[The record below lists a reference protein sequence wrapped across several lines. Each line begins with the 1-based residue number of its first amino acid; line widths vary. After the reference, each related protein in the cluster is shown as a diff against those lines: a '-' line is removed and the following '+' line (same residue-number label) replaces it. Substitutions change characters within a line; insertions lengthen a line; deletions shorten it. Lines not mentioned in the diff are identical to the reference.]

1 MNTKFLGKT
10 LVASA
15 LVLTT
20 LGTGLHS
27 SYLGLDTNKV
37 VKTAKAEEN
46 MTDGQLWKK
55 VKDSLID
62 SDIISG
68 NRDEEIKVTYSLK
81 DGNSPSVT
89 APGNDSGDNF
99 NQKIDFGSLKQVDI
113 SKQNIGEE
121 DFNKRLD
128 ANKTWNTFTQKL
140 KDAGLLTNGQKVT
153 IQTTNPTTSST
164 NSITG
169 TVGETLN
176 DKNADPLE
184 KRLINKITIE

>member
-27 SYLGLDTNKV
+27 SYLGLDINKV

-140 KDAGLLTNGQKVT
+140 KDAGLLKNGQKVT

>member
-140 KDAGLLTNGQKVT
+140 KDAGLLKNGQKVT
-153 IQTTNPTTSST
+153 IQATNPTTSST

-184 KRLINKITIE
+184 KRFINKITIE

>member
-1 MNTKFLGKT
+1 
-10 LVASA
+10 
-15 LVLTT
+15 
-20 LGTGLHS
+20 
-27 SYLGLDTNKV
+27 
-37 VKTAKAEEN
+37 

-128 ANKTWNTFTQKL
+128 ANKTWNTFTQ
-140 KDAGLLTNGQKVT
+140 N
-153 IQTTNPTTSST
+153 
-164 NSITG
+164 
-169 TVGETLN
+169 
-176 DKNADPLE
+176 
-184 KRLINKITIE
+184 

>member
-140 KDAGLLTNGQKVT
+140 KNAGLLKNGQKVT

>member
-1 MNTKFLGKT
+1 
-10 LVASA
+10 
-15 LVLTT
+15 
-20 LGTGLHS
+20 
-27 SYLGLDTNKV
+27 
-37 VKTAKAEEN
+37 

-140 KDAGLLTNGQKVT
+140 KDAGLLKNGQKVT

>member
-46 MTDGQLWKK
+46 MTEGQLWKK

-62 SDIISG
+62 SQIISG
-68 NRDEEIKVTYSLK
+68 NNGESVKVTYSNGTGQSNSVEST
-81 DGNSPSVT
+81 GNQTGDVFSTPS
-89 APGNDSGDNF
+89 NF
-99 NQKIDFGSLKQVDI
+99 
-113 SKQNIGEE
+113 SKLNNINITRQNVGEE
-121 DFNKRLD
+121 DFNKVL
-128 ANKTWNTFTQKL
+128 NGNTTWNTLTEKL
-140 KDAGLLTNGQKVT
+140 ESKGLITKGQKVT
-153 IQTTNPTTSST
+153 IHSNSTTVSGVVGEKLT
-164 NSITG
+164 NS
-169 TVGETLN
+169 N
-176 DKNADPLE
+176 DINLE
-184 KRLINKITIE
+184 KRFSNKITIE

>member
-140 KDAGLLTNGQKVT
+140 KDPGLLKNGQKVT

>member
-89 APGNDSGDNF
+89 APRNDSGDNF

-140 KDAGLLTNGQKVT
+140 KDAGLLKNGQKVT

>member
-55 VKDSLID
+55 VKVSLID

-68 NRDEEIKVTYSLK
+68 NKDEEIKVTYLRS
-81 DGNSPSVT
+81 DGISNVVS
-89 APGNDSGDNF
+89 AYGNNDGGIFTES
-99 NQKIDFGSLKQVDI
+99 IDFKSLKQIDLTKENVYD
-113 SKQNIGEE
+113 
-121 DFNKRLD
+121 DFNKKLD
-128 ANKTWNTFTQKL
+128 AKNTWNSLTEKL
-140 KDAGLLTNGQKVT
+140 KGLGLLQNGQIVT
-153 IQTTNPTTSST
+153 IYSSD
-164 NSITG
+164 SSSPVSG
-169 TVGETLN
+169 KVGEGVTSGGENTLT
-176 DKNADPLE
+176 
-184 KRLINKITIE
+184 KRFINKITIE

>member
-10 LVASA
+10 IVASA

-99 NQKIDFGSLKQVDI
+99 NQKIDFNVLKQVDI

-140 KDAGLLTNGQKVT
+140 KDAGLLKNGQKVT
-153 IQTTNPTTSST
+153 IQATNPTTSST

-184 KRLINKITIE
+184 KRFISKITIE